1 MRKIINQA
9 LTKKAQDLLIELNLE
24 GVVANRLKAIIA
36 SFNHPIK
43 MVADIFDVDSTT
55 ITRWAN
61 KLKRGGIK
69 GLL

>member
-9 LTKKAQDLLIELNLE
+9 LTKKKLKILLIELNLE

-43 MVADIFDVDSTT
+43 MVADIFDVDSSTNQMGKQT
-55 ITRWAN
+55 KEKWY
-61 KLKRGGIK
+61 
-69 GLL
+69 

>member
-1 MRKIINQA
+1 MRTINKSSINKKKLKI
-9 LTKKAQDLLIELNLE
+9 LLLELNLE

-55 ITRWAN
+55 KPDGQTN
-61 KLKRGGIK
+61 
-69 GLL
+69 